1 MKRTGLSFGLLGAM
15 VVLSVAA
22 SSSEAGWLRW
32 RYMDPVPVQVT
43 GTTSAPATTP
53 AAETAATPQVLPVS
67 SATAAPMPMDA
78 VAPPAA
84 YYPANPAYC
93 PTGSSSGWS
102 TTPRSSWDFGKFPP
116 YYR

>member
-1 MKRTGLSFGLLGAM
+1 MRRARLSWGLLGAV

-32 RYMDPVPVQVT
+32 RYMEPVPVQVT
-43 GTTSAPATTP
+43 STTSAPATTA
-53 AAETAATPQVLPVS
+53 AAETVAAPHVLPVS
-67 SATAAPMPMDA
+67 SAMAAPMPSDA
-78 VAPPAA
+78 LAPPAA
-84 YYPANPAYC
+84 YYPATPAYC